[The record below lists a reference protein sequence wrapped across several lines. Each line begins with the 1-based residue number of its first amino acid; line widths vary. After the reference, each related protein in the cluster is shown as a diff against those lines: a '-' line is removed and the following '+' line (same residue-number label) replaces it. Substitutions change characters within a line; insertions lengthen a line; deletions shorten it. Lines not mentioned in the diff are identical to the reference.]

1 MNFGVN
7 LVPLSEL
14 GEIVSG
20 STPDTSNKE
29 YWGGDIPWITPA
41 DLTDHTGIYF
51 RGKLRKITRAGYDS
65 CSTKLLPMGAII
77 YSSRAPI
84 GHCAVTTFPLCTNQG
99 FKSIIPN
106 EKLNSVY
113 GFFALR
119 FFTPQIVAQGRGAT
133 FAEINKEIFENF
145 HIPLPTL
152 SEQKR
157 IAFILEKAD
166 RLCRQRHF
174 ALELSNTYLQ
184 SVFLEMFG
192 DPAENPMK
200 WDLAELSYVCD
211 EIYRYPTFYGF
222 QYTEKGTPV
231 ARIGN
236 ILSDGRLNP
245 NLSDYVFIDPEIS
258 KRFPRTILELN
269 DIVMAVRGDGSTVS
283 RIGIVDSS
291 NLIGANISPN
301 LLLFRAKKDVISPMY
316 LFHLMVSDA
325 GQNLLEMYITR
336 TAKKTITA
344 QDIKQ
349 IKIPMPR
356 KSLQEKFAQIVQKF
370 ERLRTQQ
377 REAERQ
383 AEHLFQTLLH
393 QAFQGNVDL
402 GIGGVQNVQVEY
414 SLQSSAVD
422 SQHTGSFVQLQMN
435 Y

>member
-7 LVPLSEL
+7 LVPLGEL

-20 STPDTSNKE
+20 STPDTSVQE

-65 CSTKLLPMGAII
+65 CSTTLLPEGAII

-84 GHCAVTTFPLCTNQG
+84 GHCAVTTFPICTNQG

-145 HIPLPTL
+145 RIPLSPPQ
-152 SEQKR
+152 EQKR
-157 IAFILEKAD
+157 IAAILEKAD
-166 RLCRQRHF
+166 HLRRQRHY

-192 DPAENPMK
+192 DPAQNPMK
-200 WDLAELSYVCD
+200 WDLAEINYVCD

-236 ILSDGRLNP
+236 ILPDGRLNP

-258 KRFPRTILELN
+258 KRFPRTILELY

-301 LLLFRAKKDVISPMY
+301 LLLFRAKKEVISPMY
-316 LFHLMVSDA
+316 LFHLIVSDA

-370 ERLRTQQ
+370 ERLRAQQ

-393 QAFQGNVDL
+393 QAFQGDLDL
-402 GIGGVQNVQVEY
+402 GSRIVHDEDVED
-414 SLQSSAVD
+414 SVRSSAVD
-422 SQHTGSFVQLQMN
+422 SQLSGRFVQLRMN